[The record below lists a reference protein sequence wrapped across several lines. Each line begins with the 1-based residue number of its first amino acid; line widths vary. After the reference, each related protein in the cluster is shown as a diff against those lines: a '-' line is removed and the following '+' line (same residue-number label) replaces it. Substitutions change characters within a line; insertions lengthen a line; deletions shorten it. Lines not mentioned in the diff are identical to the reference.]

1 MDLAKIEELIQ
12 VVQDARVSEL
22 TLRAEGSSVTVK
34 KVAAAP
40 PKASKPTKKQAEPK
54 RVRPPEAQPEVGLI
68 TAPMVGIYHATSAS
82 VRPGALVKAGQVV
95 GAIESMKLMNDVVA
109 QLGGTIAEVAVE
121 DGLPVE
127 YGQVLFRLEPR
138 EAEEE

>member
-1 MDLAKIEELIQ
+1 MDLVRIEELIQ

-22 TLRAEGSSVTVK
+22 TLRADGSSVTVRK
-34 KVAAAP
+34 ASAAP
-40 PKASKPTKKQAEPK
+40 KAQKPARKQPERKPQQAREP
-54 RVRPPEAQPEVGLI
+54 QPEVGVI

-82 VRPGALVKAGQVV
+82 VRPGALVKPGQVV

-109 QLGGTIAEVAVE
+109 QLGGTIAEVAVD

-138 EAEEE
+138 ETEE

>member
-22 TLRAEGSSVTVK
+22 TLRADGTSVTVRK
-34 KVAAAP
+34 TAAVT
-40 PKASKPTKKQAEPK
+40 PKAKKPTKKQQPERK
-54 RVRPPEAQPEVGLI
+54 QDLSREKQPEANVI

-82 VRPGALVKAGQVV
+82 VRPGALVKPGQVV
-95 GAIESMKLMNDVVA
+95 GAIESMKLMNDVIA
-109 QLGGTIAEVAVE
+109 QVGGVIAEVNVD

-127 YGQVLFRLEPR
+127 YGQALFRLEQR
-138 EAEEE
+138 EADE